1 MATEAKII
9 LKAQNNMTKEL
20 NSAKTEIKSL
30 STVADSLG
38 INLSKLTKIGAITAA
53 LTALKKGVEACT
65 SEFKD
70 NELSY
75 ARLQAT
81 YNSADYTKVLD
92 TISQLSRVS
101 LASQTEI
108 TALAGKI
115 ASLGNSADDVERIT
129 TATVN
134 WANVTGQD
142 LNSALGNV
150 MDTLN
155 GSVGEMG
162 KYLPSL
168 KELTAEELK
177 AGQGI
182 ELINTNLSK
191 YTNTVN
197 SGTFNQTTKNISD
210 SFSTIKSSLGEIMV
224 QMAGPWL
231 TALDTFIEKIAL
243 MTESWVNATKSM
255 TTTEG
260 PTLTVNFTDEQLKQQ
275 AMNLAKG
282 YSEGQLSESAL
293 NMVLSSY
300 NDTERE
306 QVFKAFDDFAKVL
319 KKGVPVDVGTDGD
332 AIRAYSMADAERY
345 NNADYYERQSM
356 EAFTQGLIDAS
367 QGLLDIVA
375 NFDSTKTNDYKN
387 ASLDFEDRIS
397 TELFLYNKQ
406 LLGEQ
411 RKDYLT
417 LSDSLSKVTGS
428 FRTEVEKAT
437 ESLNSLTDYKAQI
450 EGQISNINTLKDKGV
465 ISNKE
470 ADNNISSLNTQLELV
485 NRGIESYTSKIE
497 ELSKTTSESDILKE
511 STGNLI
517 SSLTSATNG
526 YKTEIESLNE
536 TLSQYN
542 GYQSQIDTA
551 ISDISALIEKGVMD
565 SEEGNA
571 LITSLNQQ
579 SELIG
584 RAVDDVNIS
593 LDEAT
598 NPVIKLTNRTNEIL
612 NDISSM
618 ASSYKTQEEV
628 LSDTLDNL
636 TSAKTMLEEQIA
648 EVTSAIENGNL
659 SSDEGNS
666 QLSEL
671 NSNLNLIERGINKTN
686 ESIAGLKVN
695 EYTGSITYPSY
706 EHPVDNILGIE
717 GNAFEEFSNFFSEEN
732 AIFNLNDILSDSF
745 TKLAGSIEP
754 LFNIIKGGNVVFTAL
769 IYIFKGFADTLAPM
783 LDRVIKPI
791 TDALEE
797 IGSVIANWFKPLL
810 DALYPII
817 KTIVDMLMAVLIPT
831 LQILNPFM
839 EMFARLLML
848 IKEPLMLLA
857 SIFVAVG
864 ETISWVVDSIKWV
877 FGSFL
882 NWLYSLNINGWRP
895 FGGVG
900 YREVES
906 PGDLGDRINDAT
918 TRLYNQVNYDFQ
930 SAVDGMGGNDTSTD
944 TAVSNASYTG
954 GSTIHIN
961 IYQQAPVVGE
971 DGMNEFAKMIRKEFV
986 ELGYYNV

>member
-20 NSAKTEIKSL
+20 NSAKTELKGL
-30 STVADSLG
+30 SAVADSVG
-38 INLSKLTKIGAITAA
+38 INISKLTKIGAITAA

-92 TISQLSRVS
+92 TISQLSKVS

-108 TALAGKI
+108 TALAGKV
-115 ASLGNSADDVERIT
+115 ASLGNSATDVERIT

-191 YTNTVN
+191 YTSTVN

-231 TALDTFIEKIAL
+231 TALDTFIGKIAL

-255 TTTEG
+255 STMEG
-260 PTLTVNFTDEQLKQQ
+260 PTLTVNFTDEQLRQQ

-282 YSEGQLSESAL
+282 YSEGQLSKSAL
-293 NMVLSSY
+293 NVVLSSY

-306 QVFKAFDDFAKVL
+306 QVFKAFDDFSKVL
-319 KKGVPVDVGTDGD
+319 AKGIPVDVGTDGD

-375 NFDSTKTNDYKN
+375 NFDSKKANDYKN
-387 ASLDFEDRIS
+387 VSLDFEDRIS

-465 ISNKE
+465 MSNKE

-497 ELSKTTSESDILKE
+497 ELSKTTSEADTLKE

-517 SSLTSATNG
+517 SSLTSVTNG

-584 RAVDDVNIS
+584 RAVDEVKSS

-598 NPVIKLTNRTNEIL
+598 SPITKLSSRTNEIV

-618 ASSYKTQEEV
+618 ANAYKTQDEL
-628 LSDTLDNL
+628 LSETLDNL
-636 TSAKTMLEEQIA
+636 TSAKNMLEEQIG
-648 EVTSAIENGNL
+648 EVTSAIENGTL
-659 SSDEGNS
+659 SSEEGNT
-666 QLSEL
+666 QLNAL

-686 ESIAGLKVN
+686 ESLSNLGN
-695 EYTGSITYPSY
+695 TGYSSGNNRAEMEIPI
-706 EHPVDNILGIE
+706 DNIFGIE
-717 GNAFEEFSNFFSEEN
+717 DNAFEKFSSFFSEEN
-732 AIFNLNDILSDSF
+732 AIVNLNNILSDSL
-745 TKLAGSIEP
+745 TRLVNVIEP
-754 LFNIIKGGNVVFTAL
+754 LFNIIQGGNIAITAL
-769 IYIFKGFADTLAPM
+769 FYIFKGFMETLTPM
-783 LDRVIKPI
+783 LEKVIKPLF
-791 TDALEE
+791 DALEE
-797 IGSVIANWFKPLL
+797 IGAVIANWLKPIF
-810 DALYPII
+810 DALYPVI
-817 KTIVDMLMAVLIPT
+817 KNIVDVLMSVIVPI
-831 LQILNPFM
+831 LQIVAPAFELI
-839 EMFARLLML
+839 ARLLL
-848 IKEPLMLLA
+848 LVQEPLTILLSMLTVL
-857 SIFVAVG
+857 G
-864 ETISWVVDSIKWV
+864 ETISWLSDGISWII
-877 FGSFL
+877 GSLL
-882 NWLYSLNINGWRP
+882 NWLGSLDLMGWKP
-895 FGGVG
+895 FGGLG
-900 YREVES
+900 YREVKN
-906 PGDLGDRINDAT
+906 PGNLEDRIHDAT
-918 TRLYNQVNYDFQ
+918 TRLYNQINYDFQ
-930 SAVDGMGGNDTSTD
+930 SAVEGMGGNDTSTD

>member
-20 NSAKTEIKSL
+20 NSAKTELKGL
-30 STVADSLG
+30 SAVADSVG
-38 INLSKLTKIGAITAA
+38 INISKLTKIGAITAA

-177 AGQGI
+177 AGKGI

-191 YTNTVN
+191 YTSTVN

-231 TALDTFIEKIAL
+231 TALDTFIGKIAL
-243 MTESWVNATKSM
+243 MTESWVSATKSM
-255 TTTEG
+255 STMEG
-260 PTLTVNFTDEQLKQQ
+260 PTLTVNFTDEQLRQQ

-293 NMVLSSY
+293 NVVLSSY

-306 QVFKAFDDFAKVL
+306 QVFKAFDDFSKVL
-319 KKGVPVDVGTDGD
+319 AKGIPVDVGTDGD
-332 AIRAYSMADAERY
+332 AIRAYSMADAEKY

-356 EAFTQGLIDAS
+356 EAFTKGLIDAS

-375 NFDSTKTNDYKN
+375 NFDKAKIPDYTNI
-387 ASLDFEDRIS
+387 SLDFEDRIA
-397 TELFLYNKQ
+397 TDLFLSNKR
-406 LLGEQ
+406 LLAEQ
-411 RKDYLT
+411 RGDYIE
-417 LSDSLSKVTGS
+417 LSDTLSKVTGS
-428 FRTEVEKAT
+428 FKTEIEKAS
-437 ESLNSLTDYKAQI
+437 ESLSTLSDYKANI
-450 EGQISNINTLKDKGV
+450 EGQIANITSLKDRG
-465 ISNKE
+465 IMSPKE
-470 ADNNISSLNTQLELV
+470 ADGSIASLNTQLELV

-497 ELSKTTSESDILKE
+497 ELSKTESVSDILKE
-511 STGNLI
+511 ST
-517 SSLTSATNG
+517 SSLLSNLTGVTDG

-536 TLSQYN
+536 TLSQYTSF
-542 GYQSQIDTA
+542 QSQIDTA
-551 ISDISALIEKGVMD
+551 IAEINTLVSEGNMS
-565 SEEGNA
+565 SEEGNT
-571 LITSLNQQ
+571 LIASLNQQ
-579 SELIG
+579 NELIS
-584 RAVDDVNIS
+584 RAIDDVNIR

-598 NPVIKLTNRTNEIL
+598 NPVVKLTNRTNEIV

-618 ASSYKTQEEV
+618 ASSYKTQEEI

-636 TSAKTMLEEQIA
+636 TSAKAMLEEQIS

-666 QLSEL
+666 QLYEL

-695 EYTGSITYPSY
+695 GYTGSITYPSY

-754 LFNIIKGGNVVFTAL
+754 LFNIIQGGNVVFTAL

-791 TDALEE
+791 MDALEE

-817 KTIVDMLMAVLIPT
+817 KNIIDVLMSVIVPI
-831 LQILNPFM
+831 LQIVAPAFELI
-839 EMFARLLML
+839 ARLLLLLKDPLTILLSML
-848 IKEPLMLLA
+848 TVL
-857 SIFVAVG
+857 G
-864 ETISWVVDSIKWV
+864 ETISWLSDGISWII
-877 FGSFL
+877 GSLL
-882 NWLYSLNINGWRP
+882 NWLGSLDLMGWKP
-895 FGGVG
+895 FGGLG
-900 YREVES
+900 YREVKN
-906 PGDLGDRINDAT
+906 PGNLEDRIHDAT
-918 TRLYNQVNYDFQ
+918 ARLYNQINYDFQ
-930 SAVDGMGGNDTSTD
+930 SAVEGMGGNDTSTD

-971 DGMNEFAKMIRKEFV
+971 DGMNEFAKMIRKEFI

>member
-162 KYLPSL
+162 KYLPAL
-168 KELTAEELK
+168 KNLTAEELK

-191 YTNTVN
+191 YTSTVN

-243 MTESWVNATKSM
+243 MTESWVSATKSM
-255 TTTEG
+255 STMEG
-260 PTLTVNFTDEQLKQQ
+260 PTLTVNFTDEQLRQQ
-275 AMNLAKG
+275 GMNLAKG

-375 NFDSTKTNDYKN
+375 NFDSTKTNEYTN

-584 RAVDDVNIS
+584 RAVDEVKSS

-598 NPVIKLTNRTNEIL
+598 SPITKLSNRTNEIV

-618 ASSYKTQEEV
+618 ANAYKTHEEL
-628 LSDTLDNL
+628 LSETLDNL
-636 TSAKTMLEEQIA
+636 TSAKNMLEEQIG
-648 EVTSAIENGNL
+648 EVTSAIENGTL
-659 SSDEGNS
+659 SSEEGNT
-666 QLSEL
+666 QLNAL

-686 ESIAGLKVN
+686 ESLSNLGNTGYSSGNNKV
-695 EYTGSITYPSY
+695 ETEIPI
-706 EHPVDNILGIE
+706 DNILGIE
-717 GNAFEEFSNFFSEEN
+717 DNAFDKFSSFFSEEN
-732 AIFNLNDILSDSF
+732 AIVNLNNILSDSL
-745 TKLAGSIEP
+745 TGLINVIEP
-754 LFNIIKGGNVVFTAL
+754 LFNIIQGGNIL
-769 IYIFKGFADTLAPM
+769 ITSLFYIFKGFMETLTPM
-783 LDRVIKPI
+783 LDKVIKPLF
-791 TDALEE
+791 DALEE
-797 IGSVIANWFKPLL
+797 IGAVIANWLKPIF
-810 DALYPII
+810 DALYPVI
-817 KTIVDMLMAVLIPT
+817 KNIVDVLMSVIVP
-831 LQILNPFM
+831 ILNIVAPAF
-839 EMFARLLML
+839 ELIARLLLLLKDPLTILLSML
-848 IKEPLMLLA
+848 TVL
-857 SIFVAVG
+857 G
-864 ETISWVVDSIKWV
+864 ETISWLSDGISWII
-877 FGSFL
+877 GSLL
-882 NWLYSLNINGWRP
+882 NWLGSLDLMGWKP
-895 FGGVG
+895 FGGLG
-900 YREVES
+900 YREVKN
-906 PGDLGDRINDAT
+906 PGNLEDRIHDAT
-918 TRLYNQVNYDFQ
+918 ARLYNQINYDFQ
-930 SAVDGMGGNDTSTD
+930 SAVEGMGGNDTSTD

>member
-20 NSAKTEIKSL
+20 NSAKTELKGL
-30 STVADSLG
+30 STVADSVG
-38 INLSKLTKIGAITAA
+38 INISKLTKIGAITAA

-92 TISQLSRVS
+92 TISQLSKVS

-108 TALAGKI
+108 TALAGKV

-177 AGQGI
+177 AGKGI

-191 YTNTVN
+191 YTSTVN

-231 TALDTFIEKIAL
+231 TALDTFIGKIAL
-243 MTESWVNATKSM
+243 MTSSWVDAMKSM
-255 TTTEG
+255 ETTEG

-275 AMNLAKG
+275 AINLAKG
-282 YSEGQLSESAL
+282 YSEGTLSESAL
-293 NMVLSSY
+293 NVVLSSY
-300 NDTERE
+300 SDTERE
-306 QVFKAFDDFAKVL
+306 QVFKAFDDFSKVL
-319 KKGVPVDVGTDGD
+319 AKGVPVDVGVDGD
-332 AIRAYSMADAERY
+332 SIRAYMMADSEKYQMAG
-345 NNADYYERQSM
+345 YYERQSM
-356 EAFTQGLIDAS
+356 EAFTKGLMDAS
-367 QGLLDIVA
+367 QGLLDIVS
-375 NFDSTKTNDYKN
+375 NFDSTKTNEYTSV
-387 ASLDFEDRIS
+387 SLDYNDRIA

-411 RKDYLT
+411 RKDYLS

-428 FRTEVEKAT
+428 FKTEVEKAT
-437 ESLNSLTDYKAQI
+437 ESLNMLSDYKLGI
-450 EGQISNINTLKDKGV
+450 ENQISNITSLKERG
-465 ISNKE
+465 IMSSSE
-470 ADNNISSLNTQLELV
+470 ADNTIASLNSSLELV
-485 NRGIESYTSKIE
+485 NRGIESYTTKIE
-497 ELSKTTSESDILKE
+497 ELSKSESESDILKE
-511 STGNLI
+511 STSTLL

-542 GYQSQIDTA
+542 TYQSQIDTA
-551 ISDISALIEKGVMD
+551 ISDIQTLVSKGVMD
-565 SEEGNA
+565 REEGNS
-571 LITSLNQQ
+571 LISSLNHQ

-584 RAVDDVNIS
+584 RAVDDVNIK

-598 NPVIKLTNRTNEIL
+598 NPVIKLTNRTNEIV
-612 NDISSM
+612 NNISSM

-636 TSAKTMLEEQIA
+636 TSAKTMIEEQIA

-671 NSNLNLIERGINKTN
+671 NTNLNLIERGINKTN
-686 ESIAGLKVN
+686 ESIAVLKVN
-695 EYTGSITYPSY
+695 GYTGSTTYPSY

-717 GNAFEEFSNFFSEEN
+717 GNAFEEFGNFFSEEN
-732 AIFNLNDILSDSF
+732 ALFNLNDILTDSF

-754 LFNIIKGGNVVFTAL
+754 LFNIIRGGNVVFTAL
-769 IYIFKGFADTLAPM
+769 IYIFKGFADTLSPM
-783 LDRVIKPI
+783 LEDGIKPI
-791 TDALEE
+791 TDALTELGA
-797 IGSVIANWFKPLL
+797 IIANWFKPLFE
-810 DALYPII
+810 ALHPII
-817 KTIVDMLMAVLIPT
+817 KTIVDMLMAVFVPT
-831 LQILNPFM
+831 LQIINPFM
-839 EMFARLLML
+839 EFLARILLLLKDPL
-848 IKEPLMLLA
+848 IMLA
-857 SIFVAVG
+857 SLLTGLG
-864 ETISWVVDSIKWV
+864 ETLSWVGDCISWVI
-877 FGSFL
+877 GSLL
-882 NWLYSLNINGWRP
+882 NWLNSIDLMGWKP
-895 FGGVG
+895 FSGIG
-900 YREVES
+900 YREVKD
-906 PGDLGDRINDAT
+906 PGNLSERVDDAISK
-918 TRLYNQVNYDFQ
+918 LYSQVEYDFA
-930 SAVDGMGGNDTSTD
+930 SSVEGMGGNDTSTD

>member
-20 NSAKTEIKSL
+20 NSAKTELKGL
-30 STVADSLG
+30 STVADSVG
-38 INLSKLTKIGAITAA
+38 INISKLTKIGAITAA

-177 AGQGI
+177 AGKGI

-191 YTNTVN
+191 YTSTVN

-231 TALDTFIEKIAL
+231 TALDTFIGKIAL

-255 TTTEG
+255 STMEG
-260 PTLTVNFTDEQLKQQ
+260 PTLTVNFTDEQLRQQ

-375 NFDSTKTNDYKN
+375 NFDKAKIPDYTNI
-387 ASLDFEDRIS
+387 SLDFEDKIA
-397 TELFLYNKQ
+397 TDLFLSNKK

-411 RKDYLT
+411 RGDYLE
-417 LSDSLSKVTGS
+417 LSDTLSKVTGS
-428 FRTEVEKAT
+428 FKTEIEKAS
-437 ESLNSLTDYKAQI
+437 ESLSQLSDYKANI
-450 EGQISNINTLKDKGV
+450 EGQIANITSLKDRG
-465 ISNKE
+465 IMSPKE
-470 ADNNISSLNTQLELV
+470 ADGSIASLNTQLELV
-485 NRGIESYTSKIE
+485 NRGIESYTTKIE
-497 ELSKTTSESDILKE
+497 ELSKTTSESDTLKE

-584 RAVDDVNIS
+584 RAIDDVNIR

-636 TSAKTMLEEQIA
+636 TSAKTMLEEQIS

-659 SSDEGNS
+659 SSDEVNS

-671 NSNLNLIERGINKTN
+671 NTNLNLIERGINKTN
-686 ESIAGLKVN
+686 ESIVGLKTNGYIGNTPTSV
-695 EYTGSITYPSY
+695 EFPI
-706 EHPVDNILGIE
+706 DNILGIE

-817 KTIVDMLMAVLIPT
+817 KTIVEMLMAVLIPT

-839 EMFARLLML
+839 ELFARLLML
-848 IKEPLMLLA
+848 IKDPLMLLA

-864 ETISWVVDSIKWV
+864 ETISWIVDGIKWV

-906 PGDLGDRINDAT
+906 PGDLNTRINDASKK
-918 TRLYNQVNYDFQ
+918 LYDTVTFDFQ
-930 SAVDGMGGNDTSTD
+930 NAVDNMGENTTSTD

>member
-20 NSAKTEIKSL
+20 NSAKTELKGL
-30 STVADSLG
+30 SAVADSVG
-38 INLSKLTKIGAITAA
+38 INISKLTKIGAITAA

-92 TISQLSRVS
+92 TISQLSKVS

-108 TALAGKI
+108 TALAGKV

-191 YTNTVN
+191 YTSTVN

-224 QMAGPWL
+224 QMSGPWL
-231 TALDTFIEKIAL
+231 TALDTFIGKIAL

-255 TTTEG
+255 STMEG

-293 NMVLSSY
+293 NVVLSSY
-300 NDTERE
+300 NDKERE
-306 QVFKAFDDFAKVL
+306 QVFKAFDDFSKVL
-319 KKGVPVDVGTDGD
+319 AKGVPVDVGTDGD
-332 AIRAYSMADAERY
+332 AIRAYYMADSEKY
-345 NNADYYERQSM
+345 QKADYYEQLSM
-356 EAFTQGLIDAS
+356 EAFTQRLIDAS

-375 NFDSTKTNDYKN
+375 NFDKAKIPDYTNI
-387 ASLDFEDRIS
+387 SLDFEDRIA
-397 TELFLYNKQ
+397 TDLFLSNKR
-406 LLGEQ
+406 LLAEQ
-411 RKDYLT
+411 RGDYIE
-417 LSDSLSKVTGS
+417 LSDTLSKVTGS
-428 FRTEVEKAT
+428 FKTEIEKAS
-437 ESLNSLTDYKAQI
+437 ESLSTLSDYKANI
-450 EGQISNINTLKDKGV
+450 EGQIANITSLKDRG
-465 ISNKE
+465 IMSPKE
-470 ADNNISSLNTQLELV
+470 ADGSIASLSTQLELV
-485 NRGIESYTSKIE
+485 NRGIESYTTKIE
-497 ELSKTTSESDILKE
+497 ELSKTESVSDILKE
-511 STGNLI
+511 STSSLL
-517 SSLTSATNG
+517 SSLTGVTDG
-526 YKTEIESLNE
+526 YKTDIESLNE
-536 TLSQYN
+536 TLSQYTSF
-542 GYQSQIDTA
+542 QSQIDTA
-551 ISDISALIEKGVMD
+551 IAEINTLVSEGNMS
-565 SEEGNA
+565 SEEGNT
-571 LITSLNQQ
+571 LIASLNQQ
-579 SELIG
+579 NELIS
-584 RAVDDVNIS
+584 RAVDDVNIR

-598 NPVIKLTNRTNEIL
+598 NPVVKLTNRTNEIV

-618 ASSYKTQEEV
+618 ASSYKTQEEI

-636 TSAKTMLEEQIA
+636 TSAKAMLEEQIS

-666 QLSEL
+666 QLYEL

-695 EYTGSITYPSY
+695 GYTGSITYPSY

-754 LFNIIKGGNVVFTAL
+754 LFNIIQGGNVVFTAL

-817 KTIVDMLMAVLIPT
+817 KNIVDVLMSVIVP
-831 LQILNPFM
+831 ILNIVAPAF
-839 EMFARLLML
+839 ELIARLLLLLKDPLTLLLSML
-848 IKEPLMLLA
+848 TVL
-857 SIFVAVG
+857 G
-864 ETISWVVDSIKWV
+864 ETISWLSDGISWII
-877 FGSFL
+877 GSLL
-882 NWLYSLNINGWRP
+882 NWLGSLDLMGWKP
-895 FGGVG
+895 FGGLG
-900 YREVES
+900 YREVKN
-906 PGDLGDRINDAT
+906 PGNLEDRIHDAT
-918 TRLYNQVNYDFQ
+918 TRLYNQINYDFQ
-930 SAVDGMGGNDTSTD
+930 SAVEGMGGNDTSTD

>member
-81 YNSADYTKVLD
+81 YNSADYSKVLD

-108 TALAGKI
+108 TALAGKV

-191 YTNTVN
+191 YTSTVN

-243 MTESWVNATKSM
+243 MTESWVSATKSM
-255 TTTEG
+255 STMEG

-282 YSEGQLSESAL
+282 FSEGQLSESAL

-306 QVFKAFDDFAKVL
+306 QVFKAFDDFSKVL
-319 KKGVPVDVGTDGD
+319 AKGVPVDVGTDGNS
-332 AIRAYSMADAERY
+332 IRNYLMERSDKYY
-345 NNADYYERQSM
+345 NSDYYERESM
-356 EAFTQGLIDAS
+356 DAFTQGLMDAS
-367 QGLLDIVA
+367 SSLLDIVA
-375 NFDSTKTNDYKN
+375 NFDKTRIPDYTN
-387 ASLDFEDRIS
+387 AVLDFEDRIA
-397 TELFLYNKQ
+397 TELFLSNKK

-411 RKDYLT
+411 RGDYIE
-417 LSDSLSKVTGS
+417 LSDTLSKVTGS
-428 FRTEVEKAT
+428 FKTEIEKAS
-437 ESLNSLTDYKAQI
+437 ESLSQLSDYKANI
-450 EGQISNINTLKDKGV
+450 EGQIANITSLKDRG
-465 ISNKE
+465 IMSPKE
-470 ADNNISSLNTQLELV
+470 ADGSIASLNTQLELV
-485 NRGIESYTSKIE
+485 NRGIESYTTKIE
-497 ELSKTTSESDILKE
+497 ELSKTESASDILKE
-511 STGNLI
+511 ST
-517 SSLTSATNG
+517 SSLLSNLNSVTDG

-536 TLSQYN
+536 TLSQYTS
-542 GYQSQIDTA
+542 YQSQIDTA
-551 ISDISALIEKGVMD
+551 ISDVSALLEKGVMD

-584 RAVDDVNIS
+584 RAVDEVKSS

-598 NPVIKLTNRTNEIL
+598 SPITKLSSRTNEIV
-612 NDISSM
+612 NDVSSM
-618 ASSYKTQEEV
+618 ANAYKTQEEL

-636 TSAKTMLEEQIA
+636 TSAKSILEEQIA

-671 NSNLNLIERGINKTN
+671 NTNLNLIERGINKTN
-686 ESIAGLKVN
+686 ESIAGLKTN
-695 EYTGSITYPSY
+695 GYTGSNIPATV
-706 EHPVDNILGIE
+706 EHPIDNILGIE
-717 GNAFEEFSNFFSEEN
+717 GNAFEEFGNFFSEEN
-732 AIFNLNDILSDSF
+732 AIVNLNNILSNSL
-745 TKLAGSIEP
+745 TQLANAIEP
-754 LFNIIKGGNVVFTAL
+754 LFNIIKGGNIVFTAL
-769 IYIFKGFADTLAPM
+769 IYVFKGFISALTPM
-783 LDRVIKPI
+783 LDRVIKPL
-791 TDALEE
+791 TNALEE
-797 IGSVIANWFKPLL
+797 LGSVIANWFKPLF

-817 KTIVDMLMAVLIPT
+817 KTIVDMLMAVLVPT
-831 LQILNPFM
+831 LQIVNPFM
-839 EMFARLLML
+839 ELFARLLML
-848 IKEPLMLLA
+848 IKDPLTLLGAMLVT
-857 SIFVAVG
+857 IG
-864 ETISWVVDSIKWV
+864 ETISWIVDGIEWV

-882 NWLYSLNINGWRP
+882 NWLYSLELGGWRP

-906 PGDLGDRINDAT
+906 PGNLITRVQDAT
-918 TRLYNQVNYDFQ
+918 KNFYDKVNFDFQ
-930 SAVDGMGGNDTSTD
+930 SAVDGMGVNDTSTD

-961 IYQQAPVVGE
+961 IYQQSPVVGE